1 MEKRLYRSR
10 DDRMIWGVCGGLAKY
25 FGIDPTLIRIIAV
38 ILIFA
43 DGVGILAYIVMAI
56 VVPLE
61 DSKTTAPHET
71 IKENVEEI
79 KGTANELG
87 REIRSTFTGE
97 TAAKN
102 ATDTRHRRQ
111 LNILGIV
118 LLIIGILLLLGSLN
132 LFWWFRWQYLWPAII
147 IIIGLIIIACTRRR

>member
-25 FGIDPTLIRIIAV
+25 FGLDPTLVRIIAV

-61 DSKTTAPHET
+61 DSKTKIPQDT

-87 REIRSTFTGE
+87 REIRSTFTGQPADK
-97 TAAKN
+97 TTSN
-102 ATDTRHRRQ
+102 THRRQ

-118 LLIIGILLLLGSLN
+118 LLVIGIFLLLGSLN

-147 IIIGLIIIACTRRR
+147 IIIGLIIIACARRK